1 MGLRGEIMAN
11 QISPWEPFR
20 DMMTLRQAMDRLFDE
35 SVVRTPGGGGAQ
47 GERVYQLPVDAY
59 TTADDVVVTASLP
72 GVNLDD
78 VNITL
83 DGESLTIQAEIKVDR
98 EQDYVIRER
107 PSGMFR
113 RTLSLNVPVQSD
125 KVSAEFKHGVLTLT
139 LPKAEAVKPRKI
151 TVKAR

>member
-1 MGLRGEIMAN
+1 MAN

-35 SVVRTPGGGGAQ
+35 SVVRAPGARGAP

-59 TTADDVVVTASLP
+59 TTTDDVVVKASLP
-72 GVNLDD
+72 GVDPND
-78 VNITL
+78 VDITL
-83 DGESLTIQAEIKVDR
+83 DGENLTIQAEIKADQ

-107 PSGMFR
+107 ASGIFR

-125 KVSAEFKHGVLTLT
+125 KVSAEFKQGVLTLT
-139 LPKAEAVKPRKI
+139 MPKAEAVKPRKI

>member
-1 MGLRGEIMAN
+1 MRGEIMAN
-11 QISPWEPFR
+11 QVSPWEPFR

-35 SVVRTPGGGGAQ
+35 SFVRTPGAGSAR

-59 TTADDVVVTASLP
+59 TTTDDVVVKASLP
-72 GVNLDD
+72 GVDPTD
-78 VNITL
+78 VEITL
-83 DGESLTIQAEIKVDR
+83 DGENPTIQAEIKADQ

-107 PSGMFR
+107 ASGIFR

-139 LPKAEAVKPRKI
+139 MPKAEAVKPRKI